1 MLEGV
6 SGKTQLYGLIGS
18 PVGHSGSPAMYNYG
32 FEQLGIDAVYLA
44 FDVQIEEVE
53 KAFQSVRTFNMPG
66 GNVTMPCKGEAAKYM
81 DELSPAAQ
89 MVGAINTFQNKDGKL
104 SGHITDG
111 IGFVD
116 NLKNHGVDPKN
127 KKFVV
132 LGTGGAA
139 TAIQVQLAIEE
150 AASIDIFNIKD
161 DFFVKG
167 KETVERIKKFYPD
180 LNVAIHDLLDANLL
194 KSKLAEADVLVNGTT
209 VGMGVGSTKTPISD
223 TSVLHKELIVAD
235 AIYNPP
241 KTQLIKDADEKGCTT
256 VTGEGML
263 LGQGKAAFEIFTG
276 QALPTREN

>member
-1 MLEGV
+1 MLESI

-32 FEQLGIDAVYLA
+32 FEQLGINAVYLA
-44 FDVQIEEVE
+44 FDVQIDDVE

-66 GNVTMPCKGEAAKYM
+66 GNVTMPCKGAAAKYM

-89 MVGAINTFQNKDGKL
+89 MVGAINTFQNKEGKL
-104 SGHITDG
+104 IGHITDG
-111 IGFVD
+111 IGFID
-116 NLKNHGVDPKN
+116 NLKNHGIRAKG

-161 DFFVKG
+161 DFFTKG
-167 KETVERIKKFYPD
+167 EETVTRIKKFYPGLAVEIYD
-180 LNVAIHDLLDANLL
+180 LTDDKLL
-194 KSKLAEADVLVNGTT
+194 KQKIAEADVLVNGTT
-209 VGMGVGSTKTPISD
+209 VGMGVGSTRTPISD
-223 TSVLHKELIVAD
+223 TSMFHEQLIVAD

-241 KTQLIKDADEKGCTT
+241 ETQLIKDAAQKGCTT

-263 LGQGKAAFEIFTG
+263 LGQGKASFKIFTE
-276 QALPTREN
+276 QELPVRP

>member
-6 SGKTQLYGLIGS
+6 SGKTHLYGLIGS

-44 FDVQIEEVE
+44 FDVQIEEVAH
-53 KAFQSVRTFNMPG
+53 AFQSVRTFNMPG
-66 GNVTMPCKGEAAKYM
+66 GNVTMPCKSEAAKYM

-89 MVGAINTFQNKDGKL
+89 MVGAINTFKNEDGKL
-104 SGHITDG
+104 TGHITDG

-116 NLKNHGVDPKN
+116 NLKANDVDPKG

-132 LGTGGAA
+132 IGTGGAA

-150 AASIDIFNIKD
+150 AAAIDIFNIKD

-167 KETVERIKKFYPD
+167 EETVARIKKFYPE
-180 LNVAIHDLLDANLL
+180 LAVAIHDLGDADLL
-194 KSKLAEADVLVNGTT
+194 KQKIAEADVLVNGTT
-209 VGMGVGSTKTPISD
+209 VGMGAGSTRTPISD
-223 TSVLHKELIVAD
+223 TSMLHEKLIVAD

-241 KTQLIKDADEKGCTT
+241 KTQLINDASAKGCKT

-263 LGQGKAAFEIFTG
+263 LGQGKAAFKIFTD
-276 QALPTREN
+276 QELPVRP